1 MAKIS
6 KRQQRLQSKGVKSP
20 YTFKKAYS
28 FSTSVGYGRTHN
40 ATIILK
46 EDMDSRFTLE
56 ENRLLA
62 NLSIPN
68 STEEWKGVT
77 IKNEEIALLDYFY
90 GANAMKLYD
99 NAKLAIGMLYKCNP
113 KLVDLIVE

>member
-1 MAKIS
+1 MSKIS
-6 KRQQRLQSKGVKSP
+6 KRQQRLQSKGIKSS
-20 YTFKKAYS
+20 YT
-28 FSTSVGYGRTHN
+28 FSTSAGYGRTHN

-46 EDMDSRFTLE
+46 ENMDSRFTLE

-68 STEEWKGVT
+68 STEQWKGIT

-90 GANAMKLYD
+90 GVNAMKMYD
-99 NAKLAIGMLYKCNP
+99 KAKLVIGMLYKCNP
-113 KLVDLIVE
+113 KLVDLILE